1 MIETLTTVLCKNI
14 KKEVSYLRIND
25 MIKIYLLIIIQK
37 KNIFLLSTSI
47 QILLMVNSMIFGV
60 L

>member
-37 KNIFLLSTSI
+37 KNYISI
-47 QILLMVNSMIFGV
+47 ININTNITDGQ
-60 L
+60 